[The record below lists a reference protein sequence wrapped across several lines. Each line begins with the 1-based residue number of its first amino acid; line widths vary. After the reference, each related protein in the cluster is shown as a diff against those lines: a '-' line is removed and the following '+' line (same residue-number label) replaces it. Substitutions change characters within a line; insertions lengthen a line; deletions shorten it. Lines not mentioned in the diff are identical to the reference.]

1 MNNFFKRAYRL
12 LRIYVFPLFP
22 LGVAIYSIVNIVL
35 YPVISNSEIHS
46 FREGKSAHLSED
58 VVVIRHQK
66 RGNDEYEVELHF
78 KDFPHQHAPTLK

>member
-22 LGVAIYSIVNIVL
+22 IVAAIYNIVSH
-35 YPVISNSEIHS
+35 PMIPNSEIHS
-46 FREGKSAHLSED
+46 FREGKSVHLSED
-58 VVVIRHQK
+58 VVAIRHQK

-78 KDFPHQHAPTLK
+78 KNFPHQHAPTLK